1 MNVRML
7 SGPFIQE
14 IGRWWNVTSGSRL
27 RWATRSALQCIQS
40 VVLDVP
46 NLSEVHA
53 FADVEH
59 SFTGEVVQRGRR
71 STKLVRYNGL
81 GMQIATDL
89 VG

>member
-1 MNVRML
+1 MVECNFRKSFAL
-7 SGPFIQE
+7 GHQK
-14 IGRWWNVTSGSRL
+14 R
-27 RWATRSALQCIQS
+27 LQCIQS

-46 NLSEVHA
+46 NLSEIHG

-71 STKLVRYNGL
+71 STKLVRYHGL